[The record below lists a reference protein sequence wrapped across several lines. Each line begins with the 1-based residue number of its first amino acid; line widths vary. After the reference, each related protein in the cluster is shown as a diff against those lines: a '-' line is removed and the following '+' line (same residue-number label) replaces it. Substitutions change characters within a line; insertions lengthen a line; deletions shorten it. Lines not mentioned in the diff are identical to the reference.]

1 MKKIVFSLILCLG
14 LIGTLCPSYAADDIL
29 KENAKNKKAEAKA
42 LKAQTRAAN
51 KAKKARIREL
61 KKTYRKNTKEINIIY
76 ALELMKDSPASGAYE
91 KIMGNNP
98 TLNPMKIEYKNLAAI
113 KPEYRNNNAMS
124 KIKRKEI
131 KILLNSK
138 HKNAPYEAQSAALAG
153 MTAHVDK
160 KESVNELVYSKTLEA
175 FLWNYYLKK
184 NPNLKQ
190 NKSSLVVS
198 ENRNLR
204 LYKKYPRNSK
214 EIVTNIRKQR
224 NDIKY
229 VWESTGYTHK
239 EYTDKMAKIYEAYL
253 AVEELPGV
261 NQSGDVPVLDL
272 KEDTTVETTEPQSEE
287 EKYIQEHIRSDVKAK
302 PMPEEHYEHQVSN
315 TNKERC
321 DICGCP
327 IENIESNEE
336 EAQ

>member
-1 MKKIVFSLILCLG
+1 MKKIIFSLILCLG
-14 LIGTLCPSYAADDIL
+14 LIGTFSPSFAADDIL
-29 KENAKNKKAEAKA
+29 KEHAKNKKAEAKA

-51 KAKKARIREL
+51 KAKRARIKEL
-61 KKTYRKNTKEINIIY
+61 KKAYKKNTKEINIIY

-98 TLNPMKIEYKNLAAI
+98 TLNPIKIEYKNLAAI

-124 KIKRKEI
+124 RVKRKEI

-138 HKNAPYEAQSAALAG
+138 HKNAPHEAQSAVLAG

-184 NPNLKQ
+184 NPNLKKD
-190 NKSSLVVS
+190 KSMLVVN

-214 EIVTNIRKQR
+214 EIVTYIRKQR

-229 VWESTGYTHK
+229 IWESTGYTHK
-239 EYTDKMAKIYEAYL
+239 EYSDKMGKIYEAYL
-253 AVEELPGV
+253 AVEALPDKSNV
-261 NQSGDVPVLDL
+261 VPVLDL
-272 KEDTTVETTEPQSEE
+272 AEETPVEEENINEE
-287 EKYIQEHIRSDVKAK
+287 EKFIQEHIRSDVKAK
-302 PMPEEHYEHQVSN
+302 PMLEEHYEHQVSN
-315 TNKERC
+315 TNTERC

-327 IENIESNEE
+327 IENIEE
-336 EAQ
+336 